1 MYERIDTLRSA
12 ISTEIISW
20 KPFLLPCKWKN
31 ICSCVH
37 HDEEEDA
44 TQVQSR
50 ELRVVLD
57 DVEEQDGDL
66 LHQDRVKGQE
76 KLRGEDEWSNTKKI
90 C

>member
-1 MYERIDTLRSA
+1 MYERINTFQVSYLDR
-12 ISTEIISW
+12 IKSW
-20 KPFLLPCKWKN
+20 KPFLLPCEWKN

-44 TQVQSR
+44 TQVQPR

-76 KLRGEDEWSNTKKI
+76 KLRGKDG
-90 C
+90 